1 MSIFGWSLFLLAA
14 AAGLGGLYMLYAAWK
29 RPGRPFHVLG
39 GWGLL
44 IVALAGGLIANGD
57 RGLAQVSVI
66 VMVAACLYLAV
77 PVMRGLALPVAD
89 VRARAGGGD
98 AAALS
103 SNPVLSGLAG
113 VWTFLLTGPVAGGI
127 ALFGAAALFK
137 LLQALSVGTATAG
150 AIAIIASVVI
160 LAVVSVLLL
169 MEPRAGRRSVFA
181 GGALAFSLIAAFLP
195 L

>member
-1 MSIFGWSLFLLAA
+1 MSTFGWSLFLLAA

-44 IVALAGGLIANGD
+44 IAALAGGLIANGD

-66 VMVAACLYLAV
+66 VMVAACVYLAV
-77 PVMRGLALPVAD
+77 PMMRGLALPVAD

-98 AAALS
+98 APVLA

-113 VWTFLLTGPVAGGI
+113 IWTFLLTGPVAGGI

-160 LAVVSVLLL
+160 WAVVSVLLL

>member
-1 MSIFGWSLFLLAA
+1 M
-14 AAGLGGLYMLYAAWK
+14 
-29 RPGRPFHVLG
+29 LG

-44 IVALAGGLIANGD
+44 IAALAGGLIANGD

-66 VMVAACLYLAV
+66 VMVAACVYLAV
-77 PVMRGLALPVAD
+77 PMMRGLALPVAD

-98 AAALS
+98 APVLA

-113 VWTFLLTGPVAGGI
+113 IWTFLLTGPVAGGI

-137 LLQALSVGTATAG
+137 LLQARSGGTATAG

-160 LAVVSVLLL
+160 WAVVSVLLL

>member
-1 MSIFGWSLFLLAA
+1 MTSFGWSLFLLAA
-14 AAGLGGLYMLYAAWK
+14 AAGLGGLFMLYAAWK

-44 IVALAGGLIANGD
+44 IAALAGGLIANGD
-57 RGLAQVSVI
+57 RGLAQISVI
-66 VMVAACLYLAV
+66 VMVAACVYLAV
-77 PVMRGLALPVAD
+77 PMMRGLALPVAD
-89 VRARAGGGD
+89 VRARAGGGEPT
-98 AAALS
+98 ALA

-127 ALFGAAALFK
+127 ALFGAAGLFK
-137 LLQALSVGTATAG
+137 LLRVVSVGTATAG

-160 LAVVSVLLL
+160 WAVVSVLLL
-169 MEPRAGRRSVFA
+169 MEPRAGRRSAFA
-181 GGALAFSLIAAFLP
+181 GSLLAFSLIAAFLP